1 MIDMLKQIDYWKKGS
16 LSDIETAD
24 ILIDKKKYREGL
36 FFCHLSIEK
45 MLKALYVKTKN
56 DIPPKTHNLFQ
67 LSENI
72 DLKTDENNSEFFGI
86 LMNYQLEGRYPDSYP
101 LIPDEVKVKKYLT
114 KTKDIQQW
122 LINKL

>member
-1 MIDMLKQIDYWKKGS
+1 MAKQIDYWKKGS

-67 LSENI
+67 LSESI

-86 LMNYQLEGRYPDSYP
+86 LMNYQLEGRYPDYNP
-101 LIPDEVKVKKYLT
+101 QIPDVEKTKKYLS
-114 KTKDIQQW
+114 KTKDTHQW
-122 LINKL
+122 LIKML

>member
-1 MIDMLKQIDYWKKGS
+1 MIDMAKQIDYWKKGS

-45 MLKALYVKTKN
+45 MLKALYVKMKN

-67 LSENI
+67 LSESI
-72 DLKTDENNSEFFGI
+72 DLKMDENNSDFFGI
-86 LMNYQLEGRYPDSYP
+86 LMNYQLEGRYPDSNP

-114 KTKDIQQW
+114 KTKDMQQW
-122 LINKL
+122 LIKML

>member
-36 FFCHLSIEK
+36 FFRHLSIEK

-67 LSENI
+67 LTENI